1 MAVIVGDIYAEGY
14 QDLRDY
20 VQANYKY
27 IALVDNAD
35 NEVVRLE
42 IGVDSR
48 ANWIHVAGANPL
60 IVQVTVKGSDTEITE
75 PCTLNKAYLYKTTVS
90 AVKMAGG
97 LHTPFTIES
106 GDLGSADDSMVL
118 TYQFELPKLS

>member
-27 IALVDNAD
+27 IALVDSDD
-35 NEVVRLE
+35 NEIVRME
-42 IGVDSR
+42 IGVDIR

-60 IVQVTVKGSDTEITE
+60 IVQVTVKGSDAEIAE
-75 PCTLNKAYLYKTTVS
+75 PCTLNKVYLYKTAVS
-90 AVKMAGG
+90 TVKMAGG

-106 GDLGSADDSMVL
+106 GDAGSADDSMVL
-118 TYQFELPKLS
+118 TFQFELPKVS